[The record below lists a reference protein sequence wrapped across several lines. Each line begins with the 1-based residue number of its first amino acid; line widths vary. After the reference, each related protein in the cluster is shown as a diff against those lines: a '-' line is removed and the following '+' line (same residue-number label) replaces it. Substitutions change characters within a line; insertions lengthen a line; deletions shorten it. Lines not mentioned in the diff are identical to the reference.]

1 MPQVHLNKLI
11 MMGKFRL
18 THIPV
23 GLQLN
28 QLPTHMANM
37 HQVQVQIPRLDILVA
52 GIWLNLKFDFKF
64 VTDIRTL
71 HLSHIP
77 VPAIGFQSPAQV
89 TQNLGSQPP
98 THSSH
103 PQTIAFSTPDPPDHG
118 KGKTRATASIS
129 TRRKLEDAAKEAMRK
144 RKRQQEEAYRKRI
157 RAKHPDRLCTICDQ
171 YIPAPTGKK
180 PSMSQHINVNHPS
193 HLRSTI
199 NEFVYLSHHLV
210 FMTDLV
216 FSAQKLAKI
225 ATKGLRR

>member
-1 MPQVHLNKLI
+1 
-11 MMGKFRL
+11 
-18 THIPV
+18 
-23 GLQLN
+23 
-28 QLPTHMANM
+28 MANM

-89 TQNLGSQPP
+89 TQHLGSQPP

-171 YIPAPTGKK
+171 YIPAPTGMK